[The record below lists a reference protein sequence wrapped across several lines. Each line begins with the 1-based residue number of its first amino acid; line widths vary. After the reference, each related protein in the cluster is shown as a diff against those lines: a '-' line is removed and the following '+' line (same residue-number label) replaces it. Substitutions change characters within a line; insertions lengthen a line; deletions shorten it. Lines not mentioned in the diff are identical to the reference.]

1 MNGTVRKI
9 EILAPFNQAIELTRL
24 ILFRPF
30 DLGKWFIIGFAA
42 FLSGWLNSGG
52 GSINPWSFRGWNTSN
67 AQTSAFQF
75 HSFNIDNSAIWV
87 LVLVAVLIIVFFAF
101 LILWLWITARGRFIF
116 IDCLVRN
123 RAAIAAPWREFRA
136 EGNRFFIFLVVVM
149 VAFIAIMA
157 IMAGLAVGA
166 VVLWRN
172 YRISNTPALLVL
184 VPIAVFAWVALAISV
199 NLIVYFMP
207 PLMYARR
214 CSPIEAVRAIMQLIL
229 DEPPAFILFTLFMI
243 ALWFGWVVV
252 GCLITCLTCCIAS
265 FPYIGTVIV
274 LPIPVFFR
282 SFSLLFLRQ
291 FGPEWDVWA
300 KIPLPLSTP
309 APPPVQT
316 VGSTSPITPTQET
329 RPPPEPP
336 SPPESSAL
344 PESPNPPERSPY
356 QSPESPPPP
365 P

>member
-52 GSINPWSFRGWNTSN
+52 GSINPWSFRGWNSSN
-67 AQTSAFQF
+67 AQPSAFQF
-75 HSFNIDNSAIWV
+75 RSFNIDNSAIWV
-87 LVLVAVLIIVFFAF
+87 LVLVAVLIIVFFAL

-123 RAAIAAPWREFRA
+123 RAAIVEPWRQFRA
-136 EGNRFFIFLVVVM
+136 EGNRFFLFLIVIMLV
-149 VAFIAIMA
+149 FIAIMA
-157 IMAGLAVGA
+157 LLAGLAFGA

-172 YRISNTPALLVL
+172 YHISNAPALLVFL
-184 VPIAVFAWVALAISV
+184 PIAIFVWVAFAISV
-199 NLIVYFMP
+199 NLVVYFMP

-214 CSPIEAVRAIMQLIL
+214 CSPTEAARAVVQLL
-229 DEPPAFILFTLFMI
+229 VDEPVPFILFILFMI
-243 ALWFGWVVV
+243 ALWFVWVVV
-252 GCLITCLTCCIAS
+252 GCLVTCLTCCIAS

-300 KIPLPLSTP
+300 KIPLPVSTP
-309 APPPVQT
+309 AAPPVQT
-316 VGSTSPITPTQET
+316 AGSTPPIPPAQET
-329 RPPPEPP
+329 SSPPEPP
-336 SPPESSAL
+336 SPPNSSA
-344 PESPNPPERSPY
+344 PSESPNPPERSPY